1 MKLLGI
7 LALSLGTQFSAT
19 AQEGPPMAN
28 GVIADASLTQDPAGV
43 RAKAT
48 ATITTFMSKGAQ
60 VCDDKGQNCHSAFGQ
75 GGMDF
80 NGVQSSAQRTL
91 NVQSFSFSDPGGS
104 NNVSAQLGTLAL
116 SCGDYRTKSV
126 AGVAFKLTGCT
137 VNSNGDAQ
145 VSYRVCTAP
154 ARGLSVSQPANG
166 MECSDDPTQPNFR
179 PKPGMVCLKA
189 ACDTEPEGSLNGWSP
204 EQTSVFTANL
214 PASASAQEVSNNGLG
229 LVFYPSL
236 SGGVPADYR
245 ADSDNMTAVK
255 VVQTFVNSSTDQA
268 AVGLKIAFRQKTQLT
283 KEKIAGGVYSTPN
296 PREHTA
302 AWDTITKLQGNA
314 RIPQLQ
320 AKYASKGTK
329 CIQQI
334 QAGLGN
340 DGTVTVCEED
350 YENEAGIKP
359 LARTA
364 QVAAEGQNC
373 ASTAQCLQEVVNS
386 TAWQQK
392 CRSDVPLALRK
403 CATTQDYETSTR
415 TFTRTASTEVC
426 HERRAQFTYGCET
439 NATLGSAIMADF
451 TQPPV
456 VAGGLSASVTR
467 LGAGHYSVSGSMG
480 WNWGN
485 YGYFT
490 FYLDAPVG
498 QLAVY
503 VHSTDDTSVF
513 AHNGKTFMVAPG
525 VVSTLTGAS
534 LGSDKNRRNFS
545 PLPGWRS
552 VYIADRECYNWEY
565 SFATPCPGYDSMYAT
580 AKVSDDCFENRMQGT
595 SLLLGCASDG
605 KTYLFQNY
613 DIGGSYGVGQ
623 TSTFELVQGAN
634 TIEVVG
640 HDPRGGGGVNFTMVI
655 KNYAMPMTLEN
666 TCVSYEN
673 AK

>member
-1 MKLLGI
+1 MKHNQLLPYLLLALGI
-7 LALSLGTQFSAT
+7 GFSAI

-334 QAGLGN
+334 QSGLGN
-340 DGTVTVCEED
+340 DGKVTVCEED
-350 YENEAGIKP
+350 YESESGVKP

-373 ASTAQCLQEVVNS
+373 ASTAQCLQEVVN
-386 TAWQQK
+386 TQNWQQK
-392 CRSDVPLALRK
+392 CRSDVPLAIRK
-403 CATTQDYETSTR
+403 CSTTREYELSTR
-415 TFTRTASTEVC
+415 TFTRTANTDICTETRTQYTFSCVTEASE
-426 HERRAQFTYGCET
+426 HGITFKNLSYAENVGYGVPAWSAATFAKYLVLDSEPRDFILNYFQIDNNGQLWINDVLVYSNVPWDFDARYGYIGLHGYGGGDYHQIVLPTVFDSAGNEREVWGDHGCNPGCRGLNPNMNITPYMKKGNNKIEIACY
-439 NATLGSAIMADF
+439 NANG
-451 TQPPV
+451 
-456 VAGGLSASVTR
+456 AGGPCAFSIKGSV
-467 LGAGHYSVSGSMG
+467 LDYSGA
-480 WNWGN
+480 
-485 YGYFT
+485 
-490 FYLDAPVG
+490 
-498 QLAVY
+498 AV
-503 VHSTDDTSVF
+503 V
-513 AHNGKTFMVAPG
+513 
-525 VVSTLTGAS
+525 
-534 LGSDKNRRNFS
+534 
-545 PLPGWRS
+545 
-552 VYIADRECYNWEY
+552 
-565 SFATPCPGYDSMYAT
+565 
-580 AKVSDDCFENRMQGT
+580 
-595 SLLLGCASDG
+595 
-605 KTYLFQNY
+605 
-613 DIGGSYGVGQ
+613 
-623 TSTFELVQGAN
+623 
-634 TIEVVG
+634 
-640 HDPRGGGGVNFTMVI
+640 
-655 KNYAMPMTLEN
+655 N
-666 TCVSYEN
+666 TCSIYE
-673 AK
+673 ASK